1 MHCPP
6 RGRRRASRAGC
17 LARSDAG
24 AAHGRRCG
32 RSGENAGPGRRLTA
46 IERTST
52 IVTIIHPV
60 DGSASSSRATDALIA
75 HLDWF
80 REPPSIVLVT
90 VHLPVPA
97 LPRMGA
103 VVGKGDLERYYDE
116 ESDAMLKP
124 ARERMTAAG
133 IAFEIRKVVG
143 PVGESI
149 VKAADA
155 ARADLIYMGTRG
167 MSALAGMALG
177 STATRVLHLARIPVV
192 LIH

>member
-1 MHCPP
+1 
-6 RGRRRASRAGC
+6 
-17 LARSDAG
+17 
-24 AAHGRRCG
+24 
-32 RSGENAGPGRRLTA
+32 
-46 IERTST
+46 
-52 IVTIIHPV
+52 
-60 DGSASSSRATDALIA
+60 
-75 HLDWF
+75 
-80 REPPSIVLVT
+80 
-90 VHLPVPA
+90 
-97 LPRMGA
+97 MGA
-103 VVGKGDLERYYDE
+103 VIGKGDLERYYDE